1 MLTFENVTLAFGGLT
16 AINQLSFTVR
26 EGQIYSL
33 IGPNG
38 AGKTTT
44 FNCINRLYTP
54 HFGHI
59 RFQGEDIGGYKPYQI
74 ISLGIARSFQNVELF
89 SKMSVIDNLLT
100 GLHPAIKQNPFAI
113 AFRLPSFRKSERAA
127 RNRAEEVLELLG
139 LSQMAG
145 EEVRNLPFG
154 YQKMVDIG
162 RALMTKPKLLLLDE
176 PVAGMNPTETE
187 HLGGLI
193 RRLREEMG
201 ITVLLI
207 EHDMSLVMNIS
218 DYITVMNFGRK
229 IAEGLPHEVQ
239 QNQEV
244 IEAYLGEVETGAGH

>member
-16 AINQLSFTVR
+16 AINQLSFTVQ

-44 FNCINRLYTP
+44 FNCINRLYTS
-54 HFGHI
+54 HSGRI
-59 RFQGEDIGGYKPYQI
+59 RFLGEDIGGYKPYQI

-100 GLHPAIKQNPFAI
+100 GLHPVIKQNPFAI
-113 AFRLPSFRKSERAA
+113 AFRLPSFRKSEREAGK
-127 RNRAEEVLELLG
+127 RAEEVLELLG

-162 RALMTKPKLLLLDE
+162 RALMTRPKLLLLDE

-187 HLGGLI
+187 HLGELI
-193 RRLREEMG
+193 KRLKEEMG

-229 IAEGLPHEVQ
+229 IAEGLPYEVQ
-239 QNQEV
+239 QNPEV